1 MKLWSPKSW
10 GLCLVALLFCGWPV
24 AGQESVEA
32 GREDETAVRPV
43 AAQAKL
49 VDLPNAK
56 IPWDQVLVGGQPTRE
71 QLAEVAAAG
80 YGTVINLRAPGEL
93 TEWDEEAVVASLGMG
108 YVSIPVAGQPDLTE
122 ETARR
127 LAEHLEEVGDRP
139 VLVHCAS
146 GNRVGAIFAL
156 KAFFLDGESKEASMV
171 IGKRSGLS
179 SLEPMVEGI
188 LSAKGD
194 AH

>member
-1 MKLWSPKSW
+1 ML
-10 GLCLVALLFCGWPV
+10 LALLFCSWPA
-24 AGQESVEA
+24 AGQEAIDAGGEDAAAVE
-32 GREDETAVRPV
+32 PV

-56 IPWDQVLVGGQPTRE
+56 MPWDQILVGGQPTRE

-93 TEWDEEAVVASLGMG
+93 TEWDEEAVVGSLGMR
-108 YVSIPVAGQPDLTE
+108 YVSLPVAGQRDLTE

-127 LAEHLEEVGDRP
+127 LAEHLEEVGSQP
-139 VLVHCAS
+139 VLIHCAS
-146 GNRVGAIFAL
+146 GNRVGAVFAL
-156 KAFFLDGESKEASMV
+156 KAFFLDGESKEASMA
-171 IGKRSGLS
+171 IGKRSGLL

-188 LSAKGD
+188 LTATDG
-194 AH
+194 H